1 MGAILTACCVCNIW
15 DKRVLCNAKQKWQ
28 GSETGP
34 RHNFCIFSWLTYYSL
49 LWTVT
54 DHWLSGQVKSGQ
66 EAGVYPPKARSCN
79 FVEGAEKW
87 FCMDQIA
94 VITTRHITI
103 YTEVSLLVTA
113 DCQLEACIKTE
124 WMIKRS
130 LMWLPKNVEKKF
142 IVRNVKIQ

>member
-1 MGAILTACCVCNIW
+1 MGAILTACCLCNIE
-15 DKRVLCNAKQKWQ
+15 DKWVLCMQNRSDRDLRLDR
-28 GSETGP
+28 GTISVFSVGRLITV
-34 RHNFCIFSWLTYYSL
+34 FCGLWLT
-49 LWTVT
+49 T
-54 DHWLSGQVKSGQ
+54 DSVAKSGR

-94 VITTRHITI
+94 VITIRHITI